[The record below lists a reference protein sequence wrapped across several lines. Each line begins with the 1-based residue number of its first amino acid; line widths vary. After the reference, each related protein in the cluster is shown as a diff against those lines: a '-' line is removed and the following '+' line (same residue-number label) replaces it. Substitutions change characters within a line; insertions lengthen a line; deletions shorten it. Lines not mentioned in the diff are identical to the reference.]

1 MPDSIFSRLKVA
13 WNVFRNGP
21 EDWQIPKGPGYSF
34 PQNKFRFLYG
44 TEESIISPIYN
55 QLGID
60 VSAIPI
66 RHVRLDENGRF
77 LEVINS
83 GLNNC
88 LSLEANIDQ
97 TGRAF
102 IQDAVMSMCDEGS
115 VALVPIDTSY
125 SPLDSGSYD
134 IQSIRTGKIIQWYP
148 EHVRINL
155 YNQLTGNKQEIT
167 LPKSMVAII
176 ENPFY
181 SIMNLPN
188 SILKRLVAKLNLLD
202 AVDNQSGSG
211 KLDVI
216 VQVPYVVKSRTLQER
231 AEQRKADIESQLAN
245 SKYGIAYI
253 DGTEKVTQLNRPA
266 ENQLMKQVEYLT
278 DMLFSQLG
286 LTKEIFDG
294 TAKEEVMINYYNRT
308 IEPFLSAISDG
319 MKRVFLTKTAR
330 SQGQSIMFI
339 RDPFRLVPVNTL
351 ADVADKFTRNEI
363 MSSNELRSIVGLKPS
378 KEEGAD
384 ELRNKNLNEAAPAQP
399 DPNQLKKT
407 EAISQN
413 GRKNSYA
420 EKEV

>member
-13 WNVFRNGP
+13 WNVFRNGQ
-21 EDWQIPKGPGYSF
+21 EEWQIPKGPGYSF

-102 IQDAVMSMCDEGS
+102 IQDAVMSMCDDGS
-115 VALVPIDTSY
+115 VALVPVDTSY
-125 SPLDSGSYD
+125 NPMDSGSYD
-134 IQSIRTGKIIQWYP
+134 ILTIRTGKIIQWFP
-148 EHVRINL
+148 EQVRINL
-155 YNQLTGNKQEIT
+155 YNQITGNRQEIT
-167 LPKSMVAII
+167 LPKNMVAII

-181 SIMNLPN
+181 SIMNQPN
-188 SILKRLVAKLNLLD
+188 SILKRLIAKLNLLD

-216 VQVPYVVKSRTLQER
+216 VQVPYVVKSKTLQER
-231 AEQRKADIESQLAN
+231 AEQRKVDIESQLAN

-308 IEPFLSAISDG
+308 IEPFLSALSDG
-319 MKRVFLTKTAR
+319 MKRVFLTKTGR

-351 ADVADKFTRNEI
+351 ADIADKFTRNEI

-384 ELRNKNLNEAAPAQP
+384 ELRNKNLNEANPEKP

-407 EAISQN
+407 EPISQN